1 MLLASQPTHI
11 NNFCSEFVC
20 VSLVGNG
27 CSRSA
32 TLFVVVYSLSVSP
45 ELGYARSPASM
56 ADEEQEQVAIEEPVM
71 GDDTISPTDAT
82 VAEAAEEDPQPAAAP
97 AAAPAEEE
105 PMATA
110 DGGEAAAAGGEEEAA
125 AYEDEAFDDDEF
137 EADDDTAAQPPAAAP
152 APAAANAA
160 DEKNDDDDGDLVAYR
175 GVPSHDDLS
184 AFREADVSEAPE
196 AAAAL

>member
-97 AAAPAEEE
+97 TRRPS
-105 PMATA
+105 PPW
-110 DGGEAAAAGGEEEAA
+110 GGR
-125 AYEDEAFDDDEF
+125 
-137 EADDDTAAQPPAAAP
+137 QPP
-152 APAAANAA
+152 
-160 DEKNDDDDGDLVAYR
+160 
-175 GVPSHDDLS
+175 
-184 AFREADVSEAPE
+184 
-196 AAAAL
+196 